1 MAERKPISAD
11 DTAEPLTDPVLRAR
25 IEDFLT
31 DYAYCIDEGQ
41 IDAWPGFF
49 TEDGF
54 YQVISRES
62 VEAGHPI
69 GVMRCDGRGM
79 MEDRVKA
86 MHRANIFEPH
96 VYCHIVG
103 RPQIRVAAPE
113 VYSARTNF
121 SVIRTMQDGGSE
133 RFATGK
139 YLDTIVFENDTPK
152 FKERRV
158 VLDSRRVDVL
168 LVLPL

>member
-1 MAERKPISAD
+1 MAESKIIETNDA
-11 DTAEPLTDPVLRAR
+11 AAPLTDPVLRAG
-25 IEDFLT
+25 IEEFLS
-31 DYAYCIDEGQ
+31 DYAHCIDDGRVE
-41 IDAWPGFF
+41 AWPGFF

-62 VEAGHPI
+62 FEAGHPI

-79 MEDRVKA
+79 MEDRVEA
-86 MHRANIFEPH
+86 MQRANIFEPH

-103 RPQIRVAAPE
+103 RPQIRVESPD

-139 YLDTIVFENDTPK
+139 YLDTIVFEDNAPK
-152 FKERRV
+152 FKARRV

>member
-1 MAERKPISAD
+1 MAERKPIIAD
-11 DTAEPLTDPVLRAR
+11 DAAEPLTDPVLRAR

-31 DYAYCIDEGQ
+31 DYAYCIDDGR
-41 IDAWPGFF
+41 IDAWPDFF

-54 YQVISRES
+54 YQVISSES

-69 GVMRCDGRGM
+69 GVLRCDGRGM

-86 MHRANIFEPH
+86 MQRANIFEPH

-103 RPQIRVAAPE
+103 RPQIRVAGPE

-139 YLDTIVFENDTPK
+139 YLDTIVFQDDAPK
-152 FKERRV
+152 LKERRV
-158 VLDSRRVDVL
+158 ILDSRRVDVL